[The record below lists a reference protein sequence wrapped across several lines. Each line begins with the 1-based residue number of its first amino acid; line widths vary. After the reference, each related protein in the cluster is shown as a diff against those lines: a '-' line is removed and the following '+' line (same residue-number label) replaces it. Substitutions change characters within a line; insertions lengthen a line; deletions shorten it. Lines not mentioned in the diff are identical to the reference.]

1 MVELK
6 DATDVAAW
14 RMCIG
19 CGACV
24 AACPDQKLRMVDIVS
39 EGLRPER
46 VAGGDCSGCS
56 DCVTVCPGV
65 DLSHPPVKQGGYIE
79 SLYRSWGP
87 VLQVWEGH
95 ASDPDL
101 RYSGSSGGMA
111 SALALYATER
121 AGMHGVMHVGHDDVV
136 RYKNKTAFSTTR
148 QDLLA
153 ATGSRYA
160 PASPCDGLR
169 SLETATAPAAFVGKP
184 CDVAGLRKTQAIRPE
199 LDKNIGVA
207 IGIFCAGTPS
217 TQGTLDL
224 LAKHG
229 IRPEEVAEVRY
240 RGRGWPGHFAVRR
253 DGSETWNNLATYA
266 EAWDFLQR
274 YRPYRCHLC
283 PDSTAEFAD
292 ISCGDP
298 WYRPIEEGE
307 MGSSLV
313 LARTERG
320 REIVEG
326 AIRAGYVAAGSRAA
340 RNSGSV
346 TAGVAE
352 KARSDL
358 GKGHHLEGDGRP
370 CATAGRFPSLCKLA
384 AHSLHRESA
393 VDPGHRAPRRLARF
407 LSTDPPACARAGP
420 RKWQQPGAA
429 MKILVAIASYGTNND
444 QYLAQLVA
452 EYRSMRHDVHIVV
465 LSNIRKAVP
474 SNVELIVGLPVK
486 NPWSLPFAHK
496 RVFAE
501 RAADYDLYIY
511 SEDDTLIT
519 QAHVEAF
526 CRATEQ
532 LHEDEIAGFLRS
544 EAGPDGTLYY
554 SSIHRHYHWDPL
566 SVRVRGDQTYAY
578 FSNEHGACY
587 MLTRGQLARAIASG
601 GFVVDPHEGKYDML
615 VSAATDPYTQCGFR
629 KLVCISRLGDFTC
642 KHLTNKYVGRTGLE
656 SSLVDI
662 QVAALLEAAGDPK
675 RIPPPTRVE
684 ASDTT
689 TDWAKSYYEPART
702 DVLELLP
709 TGAKRVLSLGCGW
722 GATEEQIAK
731 GGAEVTA
738 VPLDVIIGRVAQSRG
753 IRVISATLEQ
763 APEQL
768 QGEKFDVILGLGIL
782 HLVADPL
789 QLLRL
794 YARVLSPRAELIV
807 SYPNFSQAATRLK
820 RITGR
825 DKANGVH
832 RTSASSVGGGENRRL
847 RSGTDHRRLQRAL
860 AAVQRR
866 DTRSHAVAV
875 VQ

>member
-326 AIRAGYVAAGSRAA
+326 AIRAGYVQLAPVRPEILDQSQRELQKKRGAIWGRVTTLKAMGVPAPRLVGFHLFANWLRIPFMEKVRSTLGTARRAVSRGFYRPVRRPA
-340 RNSGSV
+340 RAPVPESGSSQV
-346 TAGVAE
+346 
-352 KARSDL
+352 
-358 GKGHHLEGDGRP
+358 RP
-370 CATAGRFPSLCKLA
+370 
-384 AHSLHRESA
+384 
-393 VDPGHRAPRRLARF
+393 
-407 LSTDPPACARAGP
+407 
-420 RKWQQPGAA
+420 
-429 MKILVAIASYGTNND
+429 
-444 QYLAQLVA
+444 
-452 EYRSMRHDVHIVV
+452 
-465 LSNIRKAVP
+465 
-474 SNVELIVGLPVK
+474 
-486 NPWSLPFAHK
+486 
-496 RVFAE
+496 
-501 RAADYDLYIY
+501 
-511 SEDDTLIT
+511 
-519 QAHVEAF
+519 
-526 CRATEQ
+526 
-532 LHEDEIAGFLRS
+532 
-544 EAGPDGTLYY
+544 
-554 SSIHRHYHWDPL
+554 
-566 SVRVRGDQTYAY
+566 
-578 FSNEHGACY
+578 
-587 MLTRGQLARAIASG
+587 
-601 GFVVDPHEGKYDML
+601 
-615 VSAATDPYTQCGFR
+615 
-629 KLVCISRLGDFTC
+629 
-642 KHLTNKYVGRTGLE
+642 
-656 SSLVDI
+656 
-662 QVAALLEAAGDPK
+662 
-675 RIPPPTRVE
+675 
-684 ASDTT
+684 
-689 TDWAKSYYEPART
+689 
-702 DVLELLP
+702 
-709 TGAKRVLSLGCGW
+709 
-722 GATEEQIAK
+722 
-731 GGAEVTA
+731 
-738 VPLDVIIGRVAQSRG
+738 
-753 IRVISATLEQ
+753 
-763 APEQL
+763 
-768 QGEKFDVILGLGIL
+768 
-782 HLVADPL
+782 
-789 QLLRL
+789 
-794 YARVLSPRAELIV
+794 
-807 SYPNFSQAATRLK
+807 
-820 RITGR
+820 
-825 DKANGVH
+825 
-832 RTSASSVGGGENRRL
+832 
-847 RSGTDHRRLQRAL
+847 
-860 AAVQRR
+860 
-866 DTRSHAVAV
+866 
-875 VQ
+875 